1 MLFVGVDWAE
11 DHHDVCVMAED
22 GTVLGKRR
30 VPDSVAGIGELH
42 GLVAEQHR
50 RRRADRRRHRGRPRS
65 GGLVVADGR
74 LRGLRRQPD
83 GVGSLSGPP
92 RNLGGQVRSRRR
104 QGAGRSGAHRPAQP
118 STHCR

>member
-42 GLVAEQHR
+42 TLVAEQ
-50 RRRADRRRHRGRPRS
+50 ADENEAVVVGIEIDR
-65 GGLVVADGR
+65 GLVVSSLLGGR
-74 LRGLRRQPD
+74 LRGLRHQPD
-83 GVGSLSGPP
+83 GVRPATGIAMPP
-92 RNLGGQVRSRRR
+92 RGPSRIPVTPRCWPIWC
-104 QGAGRSGAHRPAQP
+104 APTDTTTDP
-118 STHCR
+118 